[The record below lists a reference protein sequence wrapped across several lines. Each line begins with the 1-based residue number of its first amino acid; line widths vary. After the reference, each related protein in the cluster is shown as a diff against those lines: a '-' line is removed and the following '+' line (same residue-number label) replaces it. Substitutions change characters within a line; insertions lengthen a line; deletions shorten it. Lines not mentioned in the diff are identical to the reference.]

1 MPPLSMGVPWHS
13 MGDGTVTSD
22 GCARCAPVVVL
33 ATGVTAAARVLPVLA
48 DAAMARRHVAALLA
62 VGLEACAAATG
73 RRQRRRAMG
82 GRHRSAVCPRASRSR
97 HHTLLLLPVCAK
109 GPPPPAQPAWPRRQT
124 AGPPPGPSGRCMAP
138 PASLGQHPRPAVP
151 RLPHA
156 APSQHAGQHSRVVI
170 LPALLLNR
178 RPLGRGRGRGRPGPA
193 IHAPGAPCQ
202 CTPRVRGGRGG
213 RPPLCVDQLSIYSN
227 PGPPHHPYRP
237 FKHPSPLLDL
247 ITLRHPSGGGAFSRP
262 QSKQHQNQHHIQVF
276 GLALAG
282 QQQQP

>member
-109 GPPPPAQPAWPRRQT
+109 GPPRLHSLHGRGARLPARRLGLLAGAWLP
-124 AGPPPGPSGRCMAP
+124 
-138 PASLGQHPRPAVP
+138 QHPWGSTRAPRCPVCHTLLHRNMQASTHGSSSCRP
-151 RLPHA
+151 
-156 APSQHAGQHSRVVI
+156 SS
-170 LPALLLNR
+170 
-178 RPLGRGRGRGRPGPA
+178 
-193 IHAPGAPCQ
+193 
-202 CTPRVRGGRGG
+202 
-213 RPPLCVDQLSIYSN
+213 
-227 PGPPHHPYRP
+227 
-237 FKHPSPLLDL
+237 
-247 ITLRHPSGGGAFSRP
+247 
-262 QSKQHQNQHHIQVF
+262 
-276 GLALAG
+276 
-282 QQQQP
+282 